1 MKAWG
6 ESSSGALIPEPTAM
20 QKSADVHDTSL
31 SPEKYSIRS
40 GLVATFHSV
49 PFRDSI

>member
-1 MKAWG
+1 
-6 ESSSGALIPEPTAM
+6 M

-40 GLVATFHSV
+40 GLATTFHFV
-49 PFRDSI
+49 PFQDSMREAG